1 MGDFIDPFYHGIHL
15 VFLLL
20 VDEYLSAADV
30 AAVVVGKWEM
40 INHLTTPLGGKKYC
54 SFLLFFPTFQFFL
67 QIWKLAKDVVAR
79 HSSKVY
85 GKAAIGAPPMS
96 VTWLHAPGNPN
107 GVTCFGWKRQ
117 WFCGG

>member
-40 INHLTTPLGGKKYC
+40 TSLTPMVCNSC
-54 SFLLFFPTFQFFL
+54 SFLLCFPTLQFVL
-67 QIWKLAKDVVAR
+67 QIWEWLR
-79 HSSKVY
+79 
-85 GKAAIGAPPMS
+85 
-96 VTWLHAPGNPN
+96 TWLQDIA
-107 GVTCFGWKRQ
+107 VRSMERQ
-117 WFCGG
+117 PLVHHPCQ

>member
-54 SFLLFFPTFQFFL
+54 SF
-67 QIWKLAKDVVAR
+67 
-79 HSSKVY
+79 
-85 GKAAIGAPPMS
+85 
-96 VTWLHAPGNPN
+96 
-107 GVTCFGWKRQ
+107 
-117 WFCGG
+117 